1 MLKEKGKRKSN
12 KSKDEPPA
20 KKTRTTAGGHVIV
33 PDEAYGITYK
43 SIETDSVSSCHFILI
58 DGQVKKQPFAYL
70 SHYSIEYEGK
80 EYGALQAAVDI
91 INSIAE
97 NMITFAATT
106 NVEFEIHEIKIT
118 RLIVAG
124 GVDDDK
130 GFIRDGFLLINTG
143 HVTIIDKP
151 SQNHRKHL
159 WNELRGKISIIPSI
173 TYLLS
178 DDDEDRGFL
187 NEVVVDPPGLLIQY
201 SCISKIMILGT
212 EWIGEPNTFP
222 IASITVD
229 LSQDNA
235 DLSWV
240 LQMKEIE
247 AASTALQS
255 NLNDLAGVH
264 QILSESDI
272 FIWFQRTLRLKITDR
287 N

>member
-1 MLKEKGKRKSN
+1 
-12 KSKDEPPA
+12 
-20 KKTRTTAGGHVIV
+20 
-33 PDEAYGITYK
+33 
-43 SIETDSVSSCHFILI
+43 
-58 DGQVKKQPFAYL
+58 
-70 SHYSIEYEGK
+70 
-80 EYGALQAAVDI
+80 
-91 INSIAE
+91 
-97 NMITFAATT
+97 
-106 NVEFEIHEIKIT
+106 
-118 RLIVAG
+118 
-124 GVDDDK
+124 
-130 GFIRDGFLLINTG
+130 
-143 HVTIIDKP
+143 
-151 SQNHRKHL
+151 
-159 WNELRGKISIIPSI
+159 
-173 TYLLS
+173 
-178 DDDEDRGFL
+178 FL